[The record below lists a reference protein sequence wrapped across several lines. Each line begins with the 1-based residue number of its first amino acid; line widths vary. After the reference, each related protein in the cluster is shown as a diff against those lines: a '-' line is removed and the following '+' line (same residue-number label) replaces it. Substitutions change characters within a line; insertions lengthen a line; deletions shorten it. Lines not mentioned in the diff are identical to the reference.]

1 MIPWSREE
9 DPSALSRQ
17 QMRTRAWILDITMLI
32 VIVIFA
38 LSIGM
43 LISRC
48 ATRANLQREGEVR

>member
-1 MIPWSREE
+1 M
-9 DPSALSRQ
+9 

-48 ATRANLQREGEVR
+48 ATRGNLQDTHSSVF